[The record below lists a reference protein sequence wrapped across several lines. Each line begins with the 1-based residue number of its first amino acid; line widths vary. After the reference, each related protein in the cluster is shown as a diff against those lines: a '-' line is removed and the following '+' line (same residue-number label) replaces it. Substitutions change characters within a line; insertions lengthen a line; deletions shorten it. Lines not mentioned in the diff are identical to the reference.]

1 MMVDSSLAY
10 MAAVYAE
17 HPRPSSYENR
27 CLLQELGQILV
38 LFSPPLNKS
47 FDTIHQELNVKK
59 LIVAEICNSY
69 RMTLVFMTGSY
80 DIVLDTLVLL
90 YSLLIAVVYFPV
102 LIFCLH
108 SCHLLCKRGILRER
122 QHYGWDFHI
131 LDFFMGNVSGCGVVD
146 LVPLPACFLCL
157 LL

>member
-17 HPRPSSYENR
+17 HPRPSSHENR
-27 CLLQELGQILV
+27 WLLQELGQILI
-38 LFSPPLNKS
+38 LPPPPPPPNKS

-69 RMTLVFMTGSY
+69 RMTLVFVTGSY

-102 LIFCLH
+102 LISCLH
-108 SCHLLCKRGILRER
+108 SCHLLCKRGILGER
-122 QHYGWDFHI
+122 
-131 LDFFMGNVSGCGVVD
+131 
-146 LVPLPACFLCL
+146 
-157 LL
+157 